1 MTNENLERLQSM
13 LCRHEGLCL
22 TAYKDTRGFMTIGYG
37 HCLSAHNED
46 IPEIITTD
54 QARWYFEIDFAEA
67 CGDTELYLHSQKIT
81 LDDVRFAALVDL
93 CFNIGIGGIIKFK
106 KMLAA
111 LKANDYT
118 TASSELLNS
127 IYAEQVPGRAS
138 ELAFMLRTGTWKG

>member
-1 MTNENLERLQSM
+1 MTPENMAKLRSILQ
-13 LCRHEGLCL
+13 RHEGLRL
-22 TAYKDTRGFMTIGYG
+22 TPYADSRGFQTIGWG
-37 HCLSAHNED
+37 HNLSAHNED

-67 CGDTELYLHSQKIT
+67 CSNTELYLHGQKIT
-81 LDDVRFAALVDL
+81 LDDIRFAALVDL
-93 CFNIGIGGIIKFK
+93 CFNIGIGGISKFK

-127 IYAEQVPGRAS
+127 IYAEQVPSRAI
-138 ELAFMLRTGTWKG
+138 ELADMFRTGTWKG